1 MSAAL
6 VRLLRDFYVEE
17 FVVQSLETR
26 RLDRAARKAVEAGLD
41 LSPAA
46 MLEAAELAYA
56 RGDPFALSG
65 IGRVD
70 LLAHLIK
77 P

>member
-1 MSAAL
+1 ML
-6 VRLLRDFYVEE
+6 DI
-17 FVVQSLETR
+17 QQR
-26 RLDRAARKAVEAGLD
+26 RLDRARRRAVEVGLD

-46 MLEAAELAYA
+46 MLEAAELAHT

-65 IGRVD
+65 IGRVGPFSM
-70 LLAHLIK
+70 AVK